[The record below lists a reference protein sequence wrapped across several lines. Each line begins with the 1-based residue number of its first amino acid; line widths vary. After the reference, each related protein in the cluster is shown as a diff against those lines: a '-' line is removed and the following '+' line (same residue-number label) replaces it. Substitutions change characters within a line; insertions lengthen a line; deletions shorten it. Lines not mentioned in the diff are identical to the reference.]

1 MTLAQWGIELQNAQV
16 SDTTSADSSN
26 EDHYIII
33 NLFKEL
39 TPANWHLLIS
49 YLRQTSLLKTPQ

>member
-33 NLFKEL
+33 
-39 TPANWHLLIS
+39 T
-49 YLRQTSLLKTPQ
+49 YLKN